1 MLFVGG
7 RRDVALLGTV
17 GRQWPNGD
25 RQGRAVMTEIGAILA
40 NLIRQ
45 FITVR
50 VPPNSGSLP
59 RPTGS
64 DLGFKISSPGETD
77 QDGRPRHPLDSAGP

>member
-1 MLFVGG
+1 
-7 RRDVALLGTV
+7 
-17 GRQWPNGD
+17 
-25 RQGRAVMTEIGAILA
+25 MTETGAILA

-50 VPPNSGSLP
+50 VPPNPGSLP

-64 DLGFKISSPGETD
+64 DSGFKTSSPGETD
-77 QDGRPRHPLDSAGP
+77 QDSQPRHPVDIAGPY